1 MSQNN
6 ANNKLVAALSAVAL
20 LIVGI
25 LVFVLLTGNDHPL
38 VDVGG
43 KDGELGGDFSLQSA
57 EGKVSL
63 SDYKGKVV
71 VVYFGFLSCPEVC
84 PTSMGVLKSSFNKL
98 GEQSDNVQGILISID
113 PKRDTFDKLANFAN
127 YYHQNIIGVTGTPDE
142 IDNVAREYGA
152 YFKAIKSDEL
162 DKDYVF
168 EHSSRYYIINQQGDL
183 VDAMRHS
190 TTPNELTA
198 KIKSLL

>member
-1 MSQNN
+1 MTQTA
-6 ANNKLVAALSAVAL
+6 ANNKLIATLSVVAVI
-20 LIVGI
+20 IVGL

-38 VDVGG
+38 VGVGG

-57 EGKVSL
+57 EGTISL

-84 PTSMGVLKSSFNKL
+84 PTSMGVLKKSFNKL
-98 GEQSDNVQGILISID
+98 GEQSDSVKGILISID

-127 YYHQNIIGVTGTPDE
+127 YYHENIIGVTGTPEE
-142 IDNVAREYGA
+142 IDGVAREYGA
-152 YFKAIKSDEL
+152 YFKAIKSDEF
-162 DKDYVF
+162 DQDYVF
-168 EHSSRYYIINQQGDL
+168 EHSSRYYIIDKQGDL